1 MSNMYRTLLFV
12 AVLLSLTGCQ
22 QIMDRLIGTTDAVSP
37 SPTVAADQSN
47 SGGSIATA
55 TVSTQMPLPAQPE
68 AANVGESL
76 TTAVATEEIKVVSVK
91 PEGARRDLDQS
102 VRKNARSDQQKNE
115 PENKQ
120 QAAPTTSVETL
131 KKPVIDNVRVY
142 IED

>member
-1 MSNMYRTLLFV
+1 MYRTLLFV
-12 AVLLSLTGCQ
+12 SVLLSLTGCQ

-76 TTAVATEEIKVVSVK
+76 TTAVATEEITVVSVK
-91 PEGARRDLDQS
+91 PEGARRD
-102 VRKNARSDQQKNE
+102 QQKNK

-120 QAAPTTSVETL
+120 QAAPTTSVVTL